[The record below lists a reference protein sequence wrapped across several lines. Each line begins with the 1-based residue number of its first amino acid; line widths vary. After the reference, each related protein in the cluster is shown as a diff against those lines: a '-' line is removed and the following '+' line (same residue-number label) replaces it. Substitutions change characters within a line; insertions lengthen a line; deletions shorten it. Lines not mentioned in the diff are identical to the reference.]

1 MTHLFKKIE
10 PLTFYGYDSNGKK
23 TVVFKPL
30 ENGALQ
36 IGDTVKSIE
45 QWDDYF
51 KKNLSH
57 EDLNCRT
64 LVLENVCLYEAIRAY
79 IITSEILKNGGA
91 REFLR
96 ISNF

>member
-10 PLTFYGYDSNGKK
+10 PLTFHGYDSNGKK

-36 IGDTVKSIE
+36 IGDTIKSIE

-64 LVLENVCLYEAIRAY
+64 LVLEN
-79 IITSEILKNGGA
+79 GGA